1 MAAEITNFAE
11 QMAIGRVHAQTPL
24 FRHRLKFA
32 QDGIAAMLQAA
43 PRSYVSISF
52 GKQSLCVAH
61 MVYSVA
67 PETPMFFLAS
77 DETWMLYDYADVI
90 EQFLALCPIK
100 LTIVQTHR
108 LADAKSW
115 SDSRAAGDQDL
126 QQMCRRE
133 DWDGWFWGL
142 AKDESRAR
150 KMTTLASYSQ
160 HTEHPTIF
168 RYKDGK
174 RRCCPVMHWSIND
187 LAAYIATNQIPMLNI
202 YRKFGLTQRTTARV
216 TKKMLN
222 NQGMALCRATNSRG
236 FREFTNLFPE
246 TNVQ

>member
-1 MAAEITNFAE
+1 MAAEITSFEE
-11 QMAIGRVHAQTPL
+11 QMACGKIHAASAL

-32 QDGIAAMLQAA
+32 QDGIAAMMHAA

-61 MVYSVA
+61 LVFSVA

-90 EQFLALCPIK
+90 EQFRARWPIRLA
-100 LTIVQTHR
+100 IVQTHR

-115 SDSRAAGDQDL
+115 ADSRAAGDQDI
-126 QQMCRRE
+126 QTMCKRE
-133 DWDGWFWGL
+133 EWDGWYWGL
-142 AKDESRAR
+142 GKDESRAR
-150 KMTTLASYSQ
+150 RMTTLASYTQ
-160 HTEHPTIF
+160 QTEHPSIF
-168 RYKDGK
+168 RYQDGK
-174 RRCCPVMHWSIND
+174 HRCCPVMHWSIND
-187 LAAYIATNQIPMLNI
+187 LAAYIATHEIPMLNL

-216 TKKMLN
+216 TKKMLQQ
-222 NQGMALCRATNSRG
+222 QGMALCRATNSRG
-236 FREFTNLFPE
+236 FREFTNLLPE